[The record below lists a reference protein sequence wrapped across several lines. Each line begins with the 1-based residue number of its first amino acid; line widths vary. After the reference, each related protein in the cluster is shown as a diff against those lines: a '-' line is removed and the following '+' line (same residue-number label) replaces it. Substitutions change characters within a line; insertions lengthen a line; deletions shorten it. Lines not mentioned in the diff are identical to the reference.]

1 LAKHSSETSTGA
13 DLLKR
18 QTSLPTKHGGGTRSR
33 PVRAPRRQ
41 LRFDGRVG
49 RARVSGQ
56 ITAFLIR
63 RETVCARH
71 SLKQKV
77 PACWKCRPMETYPV
91 DLDPEQIVRWLM
103 VEQQAAP
110 STFRI
115 TARRTTEVRD
125 VPARRELHMGDEERE
140 DLSEIATI
148 ATLEIAPIHASDGWL
163 LTVAVEDEAGPPV
176 AEGEEKIDLATFY
189 SKFIRPGRGISNV
202 VAEVENAQAKA
213 RMTRL
218 LHAIDRNRHVPD
230 GRQVKRRSN

>member
-1 LAKHSSETSTGA
+1 
-13 DLLKR
+13 
-18 QTSLPTKHGGGTRSR
+18 
-33 PVRAPRRQ
+33 
-41 LRFDGRVG
+41 
-49 RARVSGQ
+49 
-56 ITAFLIR
+56 
-63 RETVCARH
+63 
-71 SLKQKV
+71 
-77 PACWKCRPMETYPV
+77 METYPV

-218 LHAIDRNRHVPD
+218 LHAIDRNRHVPA

>member
-1 LAKHSSETSTGA
+1 
-13 DLLKR
+13 
-18 QTSLPTKHGGGTRSR
+18 
-33 PVRAPRRQ
+33 
-41 LRFDGRVG
+41 
-49 RARVSGQ
+49 
-56 ITAFLIR
+56 
-63 RETVCARH
+63 
-71 SLKQKV
+71 
-77 PACWKCRPMETYPV
+77 METYPV

-125 VPARRELHMGDEERE
+125 VPARRELHLGDEERE

-189 SKFIRPGRGISNV
+189 SKFIRPERGISNV

>member
-1 LAKHSSETSTGA
+1 
-13 DLLKR
+13 
-18 QTSLPTKHGGGTRSR
+18 
-33 PVRAPRRQ
+33 
-41 LRFDGRVG
+41 
-49 RARVSGQ
+49 
-56 ITAFLIR
+56 
-63 RETVCARH
+63 
-71 SLKQKV
+71 
-77 PACWKCRPMETYPV
+77 METYPV

-110 STFRI
+110 SAFRI
-115 TARRTTEVRD
+115 MAKRTTEVRD
-125 VPARRELHMGDEERE
+125 VPARRELHLGDEERE

-202 VAEVENAQAKA
+202 VAEVESAQAKA

-218 LHAIDRNRHVPD
+218 LNAIDRNRHVPA

>member
-1 LAKHSSETSTGA
+1 
-13 DLLKR
+13 
-18 QTSLPTKHGGGTRSR
+18 
-33 PVRAPRRQ
+33 
-41 LRFDGRVG
+41 
-49 RARVSGQ
+49 
-56 ITAFLIR
+56 
-63 RETVCARH
+63 
-71 SLKQKV
+71 
-77 PACWKCRPMETYPV
+77 METYPV

-110 STFRI
+110 SAFRI
-115 TARRTTEVRD
+115 MAKRTTEVRD
-125 VPARRELHMGDEERE
+125 VPARRELHLGDEERE

-202 VAEVENAQAKA
+202 IAEVENAQAKA